1 MEDDKASP
9 AVALA
14 GVAGALGVLA
24 AWDLI
29 AAVEAAAVAR
39 GARRALAPLR
49 RAGEGR
55 EPTAPER
62 RRLGALAAVALLG
75 AGWIVAGPLAGV
87 ALAAGGPWGA
97 FALVRAR
104 RRRWRDAVRRG
115 APLAARAVADALAGG
130 HSLRG
135 AIASAAADG
144 GVPGPAGTEV
154 GLAAHSLA
162 LGAPT
167 DATLERLRARA
178 GGGPWD
184 TLVAAMLLQREAG
197 GDLAG
202 LLRGCAGAL
211 EEADRL
217 ERDARSATA
226 QARFTGLLVSL
237 LPLAAAMLAE
247 LARPGYL
254 GSLLSSPLTLWLGG
268 CAVAF
273 QLCALLLIH
282 RLARPQG

>member
-1 MEDDKASP
+1 M
-9 AVALA
+9 
-14 GVAGALGVLA
+14 LGVLA

-29 AAVEAAAVAR
+29 AAVETAAVAR
-39 GARRALAPLR
+39 GAARALAPLR

-55 EPTAPER
+55 EATVPER
-62 RRLGALAAVALLG
+62 RRLAALAAVALLG

-87 ALAAGGPWGA
+87 ALAAGGPWA
-97 FALVRAR
+97 ALAALRAR

-115 APLAARAVADALAGG
+115 APLAARAIADALAGG

-135 AIASAAADG
+135 AVAAAAADG
-144 GVPGPAGTEV
+144 GVPGPAGSELA
-154 GLAAHSLA
+154 LAARSLA

-167 DATLERLRARA
+167 ETALERLRARA

-197 GDLAG
+197 GNLAG
-202 LLRGCAGAL
+202 LLRGCAEAL
-211 EEADRL
+211 EEAGRL
-217 ERDARSATA
+217 ERDARAATA
-226 QARFTGLLVSL
+226 QARFTGLLVSA
-237 LPLAAAMLAE
+237 LPLAAAVLAE

-254 GSLLSSPLTLWLGG
+254 GSLLRSPLTLWLGG

-273 QLCALLLIH
+273 QLSALLLIY
-282 RLARPQG
+282 RLARPKG